1 MPKKKK
7 KKEELEQEP
16 EQVQEEPS
24 EETEEASEEELS
36 DEELLEQLTGG
47 GDGKSIIVLP
57 PMSGGGSAPE
67 KKIRV
72 VPVIGDVS
80 ERMALEVIS
89 GLVTL
94 RESGKKKFLSDPTDI
109 NSEIIEKSLPI
120 EMIVSTFGGSA
131 LDMFGI
137 CDMMRVVQEDC
148 PIITTGIGKVMSAGV
163 LILASGTKGARQIG
177 RNTRVMIH
185 SIMGGTQGSMHSVEN
200 EIEEMKWI
208 QERYIEVLAAETD
221 MTKRMIRKLLDK
233 KVNIYL
239 DAQQAVDYGIADIIV

>member
-7 KKEELEQEP
+7 KKVEE
-16 EQVQEEPS
+16 EQVQEQKDLEQG
-24 EETEEASEEELS
+24 EELS

-47 GDGKSIIVLP
+47 DSGKSIIVLP
-57 PMSGGGSAPE
+57 PMMGGGASE
-67 KKIRV
+67 KKPRV
-72 VPVIGDVS
+72 VPVIGDIS

-94 RESGKKKFLSDPTDI
+94 KETGTKKVLSDPSDM
-109 NSEIIEKSLPI
+109 NSEIVEKTLPI

-137 CDMMRVVQEDC
+137 CDLMRVIQEDGC
-148 PIITTGIGKVMSAGV
+148 PIVTVGIGKVMSAGV

-185 SIMGGTQGSMHSVEN
+185 SVIGGTHGDIHNIQNEVE
-200 EIEEMKWI
+200 EIKWI
-208 QERYIEVLAAETD
+208 QERYIDTLVRETD
-221 MTKRMIRKLLDK
+221 MTKRMVKKLLDK

-239 DAQQAVDYGIADIIV
+239 DAQQAVDYGIADVII

>member
-7 KKEELEQEP
+7 KKEDEVLEE
-16 EQVQEEPS
+16 EQAKEEPV
-24 EETEEASEEELS
+24 EEGDPDEELS
-36 DEELLEQLTGG
+36 DEEFLEQLAGE
-47 GDGKSIIVLP
+47 GKSIIVLP
-57 PMSGGGSAPE
+57 PMSGGGAPPE
-67 KKIRV
+67 KKSRV

-94 RESGKKKFLSDPTDI
+94 RENGKKKVLSDPKDA
-109 NSEIIEKSLPI
+109 NSEVIEKYLPI

-137 CDMMRVVQEDC
+137 CDMMRVIQHDC

-177 RNTRVMIH
+177 RNTRVMIN
-185 SIMGGTQGSMHSVEN
+185 SIVGGTHGAMHRVEN
-200 EIEEMKWI
+200 EVEEIKWV
-208 QERYIEVLAAETD
+208 QERYIETLASETD
-221 MTKRMIRKLLDK
+221 MTKRMIKKLLDK
-233 KVNIYL
+233 KVNVYL

>member
-7 KKEELEQEP
+7 KVEE
-16 EQVQEEPS
+16 EQVQEQQELDQ
-24 EETEEASEEELS
+24 EEGEELS

-47 GDGKSIIVLP
+47 DGKSIIVLP
-57 PMSGGGSAPE
+57 PMMGGGASE
-67 KKIRV
+67 KKPRV
-72 VPVIGDVS
+72 VPVIGDIS

-94 RESGKKKFLSDPTDI
+94 KESGTKKVLSDPSDM
-109 NSEIIEKSLPI
+109 NSEVVEKIMPI
-120 EMIVSTFGGSA
+120 EMIISTFGGSA

-137 CDMMRVVQEDC
+137 CDLMRVIQEDGC
-148 PIITTGIGKVMSAGV
+148 PVVTIGIGKVMSAGV

-185 SIMGGTQGSMHSVEN
+185 SVIGGTHGDIHNIQNEVE
-200 EIEEMKWI
+200 EIKWI
-208 QERYIEVLAAETD
+208 QERYIDTLVRETD
-221 MTKRMIRKLLDK
+221 MTRRMVKKLLDK

-239 DAQQAVDYGIADIIV
+239 DAQQAVDYGIADIII

>member
-7 KKEELEQEP
+7 KVEE
-16 EQVQEEPS
+16 EQVQEQQELDQ
-24 EETEEASEEELS
+24 EEGEELS

-47 GDGKSIIVLP
+47 DGGKSIIVLP
-57 PMSGGGSAPE
+57 PMMGGGASE
-67 KKIRV
+67 KKPRV
-72 VPVIGDVS
+72 VPVIGDIS

-94 RESGKKKFLSDPTDI
+94 KESGTKKVLSDPSDM
-109 NSEIIEKSLPI
+109 NSEIVEKIMPI

-137 CDMMRVVQEDC
+137 CDLMRVIQEDGC
-148 PIITTGIGKVMSAGV
+148 PIVTIGIGKVMSAGV

-185 SIMGGTQGSMHSVEN
+185 SVIGGTHGDIHNIEN
-200 EIEEMKWI
+200 EVEEIKWI
-208 QERYIEVLAAETD
+208 QERYIDTLVRETD
-221 MTKRMIRKLLDK
+221 MTRRMVKKLLDK

-239 DAQQAVDYGIADIIV
+239 DAQQAVDYGIADIII

>member
-7 KKEELEQEP
+7 KEKEIPQEPIEELA
-16 EQVQEEPS
+16 
-24 EETEEASEEELS
+24 EEAIEEEDDELT

-47 GDGKSIIVLP
+47 SDGKSIILLP
-57 PMSGGGSAPE
+57 PMGGGAPPE

-72 VPVIGDVS
+72 VPVIGDIS

-89 GLVTL
+89 GLITL
-94 RESGKKKFLSDPTDI
+94 RETGKKKMLSDPKDP
-109 NSEIIEKSLPI
+109 NSPIVERYQPI

-137 CDMMRVVQEDC
+137 CDMMKIVEQDC

-185 SIMGGTQGSMHSVEN
+185 SIMGGTQGSMHSIEN
-200 EIEEMKWI
+200 EMEEMRWI
-208 QERYIEVLAAETD
+208 QERYIQTLVEETD
-221 MTKRMIRKLLDK
+221 MTKRMVKKLLDK

-239 DAQQAVDYGIADIIV
+239 DAQQAVDFGIADIIV